1 MPSEIKSLS
10 FIVPCLNE
18 DENISEFVKRIQ
30 PLQVQNPS
38 IKYEIIFVASTTD
51 TQYLRKIGV
60 DVEVLNGQIERDI
73 SPVRDLRALFCLF
86 RLFRKNRFDAIH
98 SLAPKAG
105 FLSMLAGIIAGIPV
119 RIHIFTGQVWVTK
132 TGVMRFF
139 LKMMDTLTAL
149 MATHNLVDSFSQR
162 QFLLR
167 NRVVSDSKS
176 KVLAEGSVCGVD
188 TSKFSPNPIK
198 YLKIRKSLNIPE
210 KSLVYIFLGRLK
222 KDKGVL
228 DLAQAF
234 IKLPLLENSVHLL
247 IVGSDE
253 EGLEPKIRK
262 ICTSYE
268 KRLHFVSLTEFP
280 EQYLAAADVLCL
292 PSYREGFGNV
302 IIEGASTGIPS
313 IASRIYGV
321 MDAIQENETGLL
333 HEAGNSDELA
343 AKMKMFLKDPEL
355 RKKMGENA
363 LVHSRQ
369 HFSKETVT
377 KAWFDYYQGIV
388 G

>member
-1 MPSEIKSLS
+1 
-10 FIVPCLNE
+10 
-18 DENISEFVKRIQ
+18 
-30 PLQVQNPS
+30 
-38 IKYEIIFVASTTD
+38 
-51 TQYLRKIGV
+51 
-60 DVEVLNGQIERDI
+60 
-73 SPVRDLRALFCLF
+73 
-86 RLFRKNRFDAIH
+86 
-98 SLAPKAG
+98 
-105 FLSMLAGIIAGIPV
+105 
-119 RIHIFTGQVWVTK
+119 
-132 TGVMRFF
+132 
-139 LKMMDTLTAL
+139 

-188 TSKFSPNPIK
+188 TSKFSPNPSER
-198 YLKIRKSLNIPE
+198 LKIRKGLKISE
-210 KSLVYIFLGRLK
+210 KSLVYIYLGRLK
-222 KDKGVL
+222 KDKGLL

-234 IKLPLLENSVHLL
+234 IKLPLLQNPAHLL

-268 KRLHFVSLTEFP
+268 KRLHFVSLTRFP

-377 KAWFDYYQGIV
+377 KAWFDYYEGIV

>member
-1 MPSEIKSLS
+1 MKKICFISTIPQAANFHLVNHFVRLS
-10 FIVPCLNE
+10 
-18 DENISEFVKRIQ
+18 Q
-30 PLQVQNPS
+30 
-38 IKYEIIFVASTTD
+38 KYEVSFVASTTD

-60 DVEVLNGQIERDI
+60 DVEVLNGRIERDI
-73 SPVRDLRALFCLF
+73 SPVKDLRALFCLF

-105 FLSMLAGIIAGIPV
+105 FLSMLAGIIARIPV

-132 TGVMRFF
+132 TGFMRFF
-139 LKMMDTLTAL
+139 LKAMDKLTAF
-149 MATHNLVDSFSQR
+149 MATHNLGESFSQR
-162 QFLLR
+162 EFLLQ
-167 NRVVSDSKS
+167 NKIVSDSKS

-188 TSKFSPNPIK
+188 TSKFSPNPSER
-198 YLKIRKSLNIPE
+198 LKIRQGLNIPE
-210 KSLVYIFLGRLK
+210 NSLVYIFLGRLK

-234 IKLPLLENSVHLL
+234 IKLPLSQNPAHLL

-253 EGLEPKIRK
+253 EGLELKIKK
-262 ICTSYE
+262 ICASYE
-268 KRLHFVSLTEFP
+268 NRLRFVSLTQFP
-280 EQYLAAADVLCL
+280 ERYLASADVLCL

-321 MDAIQENETGLL
+321 IDAIDENETGLL
-333 HEAGNSDELA
+333 YEAGNSDELA
-343 AKMKMFLKDPEL
+343 ARMKMMLKDPEL
-355 RKKMGENA
+355 RKQLGENA
-363 LVHSRQ
+363 LSHSRQ
-369 HFSKETVT
+369 HFAKEKVT
-377 KAWFDYYQGIV
+377 KAWFDYYQGIL

>member
-1 MPSEIKSLS
+1 MKKIC
-10 FIVPCLNE
+10 FISTIPQAANFHLVNHFIRLRK
-18 DENISEFVKRIQ
+18 I
-30 PLQVQNPS
+30 
-38 IKYEIIFVASTTD
+38 YEVCFVASTTD

-60 DVEVLNGQIERDI
+60 DVEVLNGRIERDI
-73 SPVRDLRALFCLF
+73 SPVKDVQALFCLF
-86 RLFRKNRFDAIH
+86 TLFRKNRFDAIH

-105 FLSMLAGIIAGIPV
+105 FLSMLAGMLAGIPV

-132 TGVMRFF
+132 TGFMRFF
-139 LKMMDTLTAL
+139 LKAMDTLTAF

-167 NRVVSDSKS
+167 NRVVYDSKS

-188 TSKFSPNPIK
+188 TSKFSPNPSER
-198 YLKIRKSLNIPE
+198 LKIRKGLNIPE

-234 IKLPLLENSVHLL
+234 IKLPLLQNPAHLL

-262 ICTSYE
+262 TCTSYE

-280 EQYLAAADVLCL
+280 EKYLAAADVLCL

-343 AKMKMFLKDPEL
+343 AKMNMLLKDSEL

-369 HFSKETVT
+369 HFSKEKVT
-377 KAWFDYYQGIV
+377 KAWFDYYQSIV

>member
-1 MPSEIKSLS
+1 MKKICFISTIPQAANFHLVNHFVRLS
-10 FIVPCLNE
+10 
-18 DENISEFVKRIQ
+18 R
-30 PLQVQNPS
+30 
-38 IKYEIIFVASTTD
+38 KYEVSFVASTTD

-60 DVEVLNGQIERDI
+60 DVEVLNGRIERDI
-73 SPVRDLRALFCLF
+73 RPLRDLRALFCLI

-105 FLSMLAGIIAGIPV
+105 FLSMLAGIITGIPA

-132 TGVMRFF
+132 TGFMRFF
-139 LKMMDTLTAL
+139 LKAMDTLTAF

-162 QFLLR
+162 EFLLR

-176 KVLAEGSVCGVD
+176 RVLAEGSVCGVD
-188 TSKFSPNPIK
+188 TSKFSPNRSER
-198 YLKIRKSLNIPE
+198 LKIRQGLNIPE

-234 IKLPLLENSVHLL
+234 IKLPLSQNPAYLL

-262 ICTSYE
+262 ICASYE
-268 KRLHFVSLTEFP
+268 NRLRFVSLTQFP
-280 EQYLAAADVLCL
+280 ERYLASADVLCL

-321 MDAIQENETGLL
+321 IDAIDENETGLL
-333 HEAGNSDELA
+333 YEAGNSDELTA
-343 AKMKMFLKDPEL
+343 RMKMLLKDPEL
-355 RKKMGENA
+355 RKQLGENA
-363 LVHSRQ
+363 LSHSRQ
-369 HFSKETVT
+369 HFSKEMVT
-377 KAWFDYYQGIV
+377 KAWFDYYKGIL

>member
-1 MPSEIKSLS
+1 MKKIC
-10 FIVPCLNE
+10 FISTIPQAANFHLVNHFIRL
-18 DENISEFVKRIQ
+18 RQ
-30 PLQVQNPS
+30 
-38 IKYEIIFVASTTD
+38 KYEVSFVASTTD

-60 DVEVLNGQIERDI
+60 DVEVLNGRIERDI
-73 SPVRDLRALFCLF
+73 SPAKDVRALFFLF

-105 FLSMLAGIIAGIPV
+105 FLSMLAGIIARIPV

-132 TGVMRFF
+132 VGFMRFF

-149 MATHNLVDSFSQR
+149 MATHNLVDSFSQH

-167 NRVVSDSKS
+167 NKVVSDSKS
-176 KVLAEGSVCGVD
+176 RVLAGGSVCGVD
-188 TSKFSPNPIK
+188 VSKFSPNPTER
-198 YLKIRKSLNIPE
+198 LKIRQKLNIPE
-210 KSLVYIFLGRLK
+210 NSLVYIFLGRLK

-234 IKLPLLENSVHLL
+234 IKLPLSKNPVHLL

-253 EGLEPKIRK
+253 EGLERKIRT
-262 ICTSYE
+262 ICASYE
-268 KRLHFVSLTEFP
+268 NRLHFVSLTEFP
-280 EQYLAAADVLCL
+280 EQYLASADVLCL

-321 MDAIQENETGLL
+321 MDAIQENQTGLL
-333 HEAGNSDELA
+333 HEAGNSNELA
-343 AKMKMFLKDPEL
+343 AKMNMLLRDPEL

-369 HFSKETVT
+369 YFSKETVT